1 MTLSP
6 NLRTST
12 RAALP
17 VLAVLLAGL
26 GCAHQR
32 AAEPAQVEAALDRDQ
47 LDRDRHAAAPQA
59 IAEVAPA
66 QRTFLWKIS
75 GNGTNGWL
83 LGSIHMAPPSL
94 YPLPAVIDDAW
105 SDSDELVVEADILNT
120 EGMELQQAMLHA
132 ALFTDGR
139 TLSQV
144 LPKETWEATAKQL
157 TQHGIDPRMMQP
169 FRPWFVAL
177 TLSSQAL
184 IAAGSSPE
192 HGMDLHFLKRA
203 MEAHRPIVELEGA
216 AFQIELL
223 SSFSD
228 REQELFLSSTLLSLH
243 QLDADMKSMLRTW
256 KTGDVAEM
264 ERQLTRSVVTEDDR
278 ALYAKFMTDRNAAM
292 TDGIE
297 KRLRTGRTTFVVVGA
312 GHLVGD
318 DGVVEQLRARGYSV
332 EQQ

>member
-1 MTLSP
+1 MIPDAL
-6 NLRTST
+6 LRPSHQT
-12 RAALP
+12 ALP

-32 AAEPAQVEAALDRDQ
+32 AAEPAPADASFAREAR
-47 LDRDRHAAAPQA
+47 AAAPRA
-59 IAEVAPA
+59 VAEVAPA
-66 QRTFLWKIS
+66 GSTFLWKIS
-75 GNGTNGWL
+75 GNDANGWL

-94 YPLPAVIDDAW
+94 YPLPARIDQAW

-120 EGMELQQAMLHA
+120 EGAELQQAMLHA

-139 TLSQV
+139 TLSQA
-144 LPKETWEATAKQL
+144 LPKETWDATATQL
-157 TQHGIDPRMMQP
+157 AHYGIDPRMMQP
-169 FRPWFVAL
+169 FKPWFVAL
-177 TLSSQAL
+177 TLSSQAM
-184 IAAGSSPE
+184 IAAGSLPE

-203 MEAHRPIVELEGA
+203 MELHRPIVELEGA
-216 AFQIELL
+216 SFQIELL

-228 REQELFLSSTLLSLH
+228 DEQQLFLSSTLLSLH
-243 QLDADMKSMLRTW
+243 QLDADMKSMLAAW
-256 KTGDVAEM
+256 QSGDVAAM
-264 ERQLTRSVVTEDDR
+264 EQQLTQGVVTEDDR

-292 TDGIE
+292 ADGVE

-318 DGVVEQLRARGYSV
+318 DGLVELLRARGYRV